1 MIEHRTTVRVRYR
14 DTDQMGVVY
23 HGVYLEFFETGRTE
37 LLRAVGLPY
46 STIEREE
53 GVMLPVLDIWLSIAA
68 PARYDDLLEV
78 VSTIEPI
85 EGARLSILYRIEVEG
100 RMIVAGRTTHAFV
113 SADTMRPVRPPRRF
127 LDAVAGS

>member
-53 GVMLPVLDIWLSIAA
+53 GVMLPVLEVALSIAA

-85 EGARLSILYRIEVEG
+85 DGARLSISYRIEREG
-100 RMIVAGRTTHAFV
+100 GVLVTGKTTHAFV
-113 SADTMRPVRPPRRF
+113 AAETMRPVRPPRRF